1 MIILSTCVFDCQ
13 KHILRLMDKKT
24 VTRKQSQFYANFFLL
39 IWTCGICFQLCPWD
53 PDLRELRADCYLA
66 QGDLFKAAGDIRP
79 TTKLRN
85 DNTAGYFKLSN
96 LHYQMGEADES
107 LRWVYKAFS

>member
-1 MIILSTCVFDCQ
+1 M
-13 KHILRLMDKKT
+13 
-24 VTRKQSQFYANFFLL
+24 
-39 IWTCGICFQLCPWD
+39 
-53 PDLRELRADCYLA
+53 RELRAECYIA

-107 LRWVYKAFS
+107 LRYVLYYCTYFNNNLLSASVFRFGQVGLL

>member
-1 MIILSTCVFDCQ
+1 MGCYLDYAETNGIVLS
-13 KHILRLMDKKT
+13 
-24 VTRKQSQFYANFFLL
+24 FL
-39 IWTCGICFQLCPWD
+39 QLCPWD
-53 PDLRELRADCYLA
+53 PDIRELRAECYLA

-85 DNTAGYFKLSN
+85 DNTAGWFKLSN

-107 LRWVYKAFS
+107 LR